1 MSMSHSIDAGLQP
14 ERTSLSFVRTSLSI
28 FGLGAACLRW
38 FPLHSSIALIGLAVA
53 GVLVASAAVCERRSR
68 RRRMKRF
75 AAESATPAIVTG
87 AMLGTSVVLLSCI
100 GLWILLR

>member
-1 MSMSHSIDAGLQP
+1 MSLSHSIDAGLQP

-28 FGLGAACLRW
+28 LGLVAACLRW
-38 FPLHSSIALIGLAVA
+38 LPPHSSIALIGLAVA
-53 GVLVASAAVCERRSR
+53 GVLAASAAVCERRSR
-68 RRRMKRF
+68 RRRMKRL

-87 AMLGTSVVLLSCI
+87 ALLGMSVVLLSVI